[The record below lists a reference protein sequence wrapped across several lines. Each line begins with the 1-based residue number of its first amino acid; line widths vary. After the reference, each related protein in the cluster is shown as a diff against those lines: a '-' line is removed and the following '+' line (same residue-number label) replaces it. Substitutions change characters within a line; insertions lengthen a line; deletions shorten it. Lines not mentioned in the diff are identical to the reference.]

1 MSYARGEEAIARM
14 YEGDYAVF
22 RRVADVAFYVEE
34 AQRRG
39 GPVAEFACGT
49 GRVLC
54 PTARAG
60 VEITG
65 IDVSPAMLAQAR
77 ANLAAEGLSAELVE
91 GDMRTVDLGR
101 RFRLATLPFRP
112 FQHMIR
118 IEDQLAALANI
129 RRHLE
134 PGGTLLLDVFQPD
147 LARIGGG
154 GDDERLDLERRGADG
169 ETIRRYSSTVSEPW
183 RQVLHVSMRWEIEPG
198 DGERRADFEMRWFTQ
213 AEMQHLL
220 ARTGYETEAVYGSFD
235 RSPVGPGSKELVF
248 AARAP

>member
-1 MSYARGEEAIARM
+1 MSYANGEESIARM
-14 YEGDYAVF
+14 YQGDYEVF

-34 AQRRG
+34 ARRRG

-49 GRVLC
+49 GRVLV
-54 PTARAG
+54 PTVRAG
-60 VEITG
+60 VEIAG

-77 ANLAAEGLSAELVE
+77 ANLAAEGLVAELFE

-101 RFRLATLPFRP
+101 RFRVATLPFRP
-112 FQHMIR
+112 LQHMID

-154 GDDERLDLERRGADG
+154 RGEERLDLERSGARGR
-169 ETIRRYSSTVSEPW
+169 TVRRYSRSVSQPW
-183 RQVLHVSMRWEIEPG
+183 RQVLHVTMRWEIQPG
-198 DGERRADFEMRWFTQ
+198 DEELRADFEMRWFTQ

-220 ARTGYETEAVYGSFD
+220 ARTGYALEAVYGSFD
-235 RSPVGPGSKELVF
+235 RSPVGPESGELVF
-248 AARAP
+248 VARAA

>member
-1 MSYARGEEAIARM
+1 MSYARGEDAIARM
-14 YEGDYAVF
+14 YEGDYEVF
-22 RRVADVAFYVEE
+22 RRVPDVAFYVEE

-91 GDMRTVDLGR
+91 GDMRTADLGR
-101 RFRLATLPFRP
+101 RSRLATLPFRP

-154 GDDERLDLERRGADG
+154 GDAERLDLERSGTRGR
-169 ETIRRYSSTVSEPW
+169 TVRRYSRSVSEPW
-183 RQVLHVSMRWEIEPG
+183 RQVLHVMMRWEIQPG
-198 DGERRADFEMRWFTQ
+198 DEELRADFEMRWFTQ
-213 AEMQHLL
+213 AELQHLL
-220 ARTGYETEAVYGSFD
+220 ARTGYAVEAVYGSFEKD
-235 RSPVGPGSKELVF
+235 PVGPESKELVF
-248 AARAP
+248 VARAE